1 MKTLFLKSGVAMFI
15 FAAFLLSISSCT
27 QSAADP
33 TFESS
38 PIAETN
44 ITGIVVNQAN
54 LPQANVQV
62 QIGNQSTTTSSTGT
76 YSISGSGNSDGYI
89 YLTAKKPGFIEGSK
103 TFKFTQNT
111 TFNVKIMLVSNTV
124 TQTINTGVISTVT
137 LPNNTRVKFPRFYV
151 DQNNQPY
158 EGAVTVSMYQLLE
171 SNINK
176 KYVNYGFAVNNNGTV
191 VEQKL
196 KVFGT
201 IIIEMKGSSGQ
212 LLDISSTS
220 SFQAIFVLENS
231 QVQTT
236 PTSLEMLLFDD
247 VNGYWEPSGQATP
260 TFDSEGLS
268 NNNERTGSSI
278 AKANRYNFSRSNRKG
293 GIMFVGKDEIDIDIN
308 TEMGVEVRKK

>member
-15 FAAFLLSISSCT
+15 FASFLLSISSCT

-33 TFESS
+33 TFEPST
-38 PIAETN
+38 IAETN
-44 ITGIVVNQAN
+44 IKGIVVNQAN
-54 LPQANVQV
+54 LPQANVQI

-89 YLTAKKPGFIEGSK
+89 YLTAKKSGFIEGSK
-103 TFKFTQNT
+103 TFKFTPNT

-151 DQNNQPY
+151 DRNNQPY

-176 KYVNYGFAVNNNGTV
+176 KYVNYGFAVNNNGTI

-201 IIIEMKGSSGQ
+201 IIIEMRGSSGQ

-236 PTSLEMLLFDD
+236 PTSLVMLLFDD
-247 VNGYWEPSGQATP
+247 VNGYWEYSGQATP
-260 TFDSEGLS
+260 TFDSEGVS

-293 GIMFVGKDEIDIDIN
+293 GIMFVGKDEIDIDVN